1 MKQGLLAFQYE
12 QEKSS
17 TGMTA
22 LSGPMTYLEL
32 MQAAGLRSSV
42 ERHVRLRERGQGWTD
57 SQMIISLMLLN
68 LAGGESV
75 SDLDLLEKDEGLCKM
90 LGEFETCGMR
100 RRERRA
106 LEKRWR
112 VERRRRVPSESAVF
126 RYLER
131 FHDVDE
137 ESKREAHRA
146 FIAAPNKALE
156 GLGKVNA
163 DVVGFV
169 QSRSPHTEA
178 TLDMDATLV
187 ETRKQGALYSYKKYR
202 AYQPLITYWSEAE
215 LIVHSEFRDGNVP
228 AGHQQLRV
236 LIEALGR
243 LPALPVLIEALGR
256 LPAGVEKVML
266 RSDTAGYQRELLRYC
281 AEGRDDRFGVIEFAV
296 GVDVTAEFRR
306 AVSEV
311 AEQDWQ
317 TLYRRVGEH
326 RVDTG
331 QQWAEVNFVPNWMG
345 HSKTSPEYRFI
356 ATRERLIEQPLPA
369 MEGQVEL
376 PFPAME
382 LSNRGW
388 YKVFGVVTNRSIA
401 ADELIWWSR
410 QRCGKG
416 EEVHSVLKSD
426 LAGGR
431 CRRGQRR
438 MVGHIGAGLQPELCH
453 EAAGV
458 GRTVGGQASEG
469 GALRPDRPTGPCDA
483 SRQEVDHPSGPWPS
497 LIRVAAQGAAE
508 DIGAGCRAVSSIGDP
523 AWSIGL

>member
-22 LSGPMTYLEL
+22 LSGLMTYLEL

-42 ERHVRLRERGQGWTD
+42 ERHVRLWERGQGWTD

-187 ETRKQGALYSYKKYR
+187 ETRKQEALYSYKKHR

-243 LPALPVLIEALGR
+243 LPA
-256 LPAGVEKVML
+256 GVEKVML

-281 AEGRDDRFGVIEFAV
+281 AEDRDE
-296 GVDVTAEFRR
+296 
-306 AVSEV
+306 
-311 AEQDWQ
+311 
-317 TLYRRVGEH
+317 
-326 RVDTG
+326 
-331 QQWAEVNFVPNWMG
+331 
-345 HSKTSPEYRFI
+345 
-356 ATRERLIEQPLPA
+356 
-369 MEGQVEL
+369 
-376 PFPAME
+376 
-382 LSNRGW
+382 
-388 YKVFGVVTNRSIA
+388 
-401 ADELIWWSR
+401 
-410 QRCGKG
+410 
-416 EEVHSVLKSD
+416 
-426 LAGGR
+426 
-431 CRRGQRR
+431 
-438 MVGHIGAGLQPELCH
+438 
-453 EAAGV
+453 
-458 GRTVGGQASEG
+458 
-469 GALRPDRPTGPCDA
+469 
-483 SRQEVDHPSGPWPS
+483 
-497 LIRVAAQGAAE
+497 
-508 DIGAGCRAVSSIGDP
+508 
-523 AWSIGL
+523 